1 MDQVARLQE
10 IEIARGGGHGS
21 RHNNNRPYYPSS
33 PNRPNFLQESLKR
46 SIDLPA
52 YISWQTLS
60 TEVSTRL
67 RYDQLYWYVRV
78 F

>member
-1 MDQVARLQE
+1 MDQVARLHE
-10 IEIARGGGHGS
+10 IENVRGGGGGGHGG
-21 RHNNNRPYYPSS
+21 RHGSSSNNNRSYYPSS
-33 PNRPNFLQESLKR
+33 PSRHNFLQDSLKR

-67 RYDQLYWYVRV
+67 R
-78 F
+78 